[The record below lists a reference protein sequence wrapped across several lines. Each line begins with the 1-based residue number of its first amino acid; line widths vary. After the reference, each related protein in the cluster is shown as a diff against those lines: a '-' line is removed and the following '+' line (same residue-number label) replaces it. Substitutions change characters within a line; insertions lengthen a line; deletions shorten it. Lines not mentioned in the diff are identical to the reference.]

1 MSHKPLRRR
10 RRARQ
15 SDWPSRS
22 YRIVRSLYDG
32 REIAEF
38 WLLDRLADYCQ
49 RHRLAVVHTELRV
62 DRIAQRLELEA
73 VVRRAP

>member
-1 MSHKPLRRR
+1 MSHKPLR

-22 YRIVRSLYDG
+22 YRIVCSLHDG
-32 REIAEF
+32 RETAEF
-38 WLLDRLADYCQ
+38 WLLDRLNNYCR
-49 RHRLAVVHTELRV
+49 RHRMAVVQTDLRV
-62 DRIAQRLELEA
+62 DRVAQRLELEA